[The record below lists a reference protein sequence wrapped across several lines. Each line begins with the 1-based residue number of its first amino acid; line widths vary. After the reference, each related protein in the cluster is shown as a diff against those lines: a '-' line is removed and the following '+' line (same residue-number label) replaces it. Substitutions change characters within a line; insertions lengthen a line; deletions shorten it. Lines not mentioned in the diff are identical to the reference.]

1 MSLYH
6 QTGVEQLPYG
16 YKFVGEA
23 SFGASVLAIT
33 YILIHIKAQLTW
45 RHMPASMTPPG
56 TTADATDDR
65 DDLVFA
71 DEADAPFTAAQSGA
85 TPAAGCAASAAWR
98 ILVVDDDAD
107 VHSTTTF
114 ALKGVEMQGRPLAFL
129 HAYSAEEARALLARE
144 TDIAVV
150 LLDVVME
157 RPDAG
162 LQLVRQIREELG
174 MIEVRIILRTGQ
186 PGYAP
191 ELDAIRGY
199 DINDY
204 RTKSELTRTK
214 LYTAVA
220 AAVRSYAQLRDLA
233 ASRAG
238 LEQILGAGAQLMALH
253 GVRDA
258 ARGVLRQLGALLG
271 RPPTGVLCV
280 RESGHARPDTVRV
293 VAGAGEHAALE
304 GAELGAGRHGAI
316 AEAALRALDARRRTH
331 GDGWLTLHLRGKAGR
346 DFVACLPF
354 ERPLGELECRLLDV
368 FASVAAVSLENV
380 ELVTHLNQAAFRD
393 QLTGLP
399 NRTRLVELI
408 DAALAG
414 PQRDSATLAL
424 VDLDHF
430 AETNDALG
438 HHFGDLLLVAVGRR
452 LASRLKGGPGARVE
466 VARIGADIF
475 CVLGDASAVQPAPI
489 AALFR
494 EPFRI
499 DGQDVQVSGT
509 LGLVR
514 LGEHDGSG
522 ADALKDADIALKR
535 AKSQQRAG
543 HFYFSR
549 SMGVEIRER
558 VRMMHALRSGF
569 RRGELFL
576 AYQPQVDLATS
587 RPFGAEALLRWRTED
602 GRLVGPDRF
611 IPIAEYSGLI
621 VDIGEWVLRQALAEL
636 VRLRAGGHHAFTM
649 SVNVSQVQFRHP
661 HFVDMLRRALDDTGA
676 PPDYV
681 ELEITESMAMEEP
694 ALLVEKLAQVK
705 RTGVSIAIDDF
716 GTGFSSLSHLQRL
729 QVDRLKIDRTFVTEI
744 TGSARGSSIAEM
756 VIQLGRN
763 LGLSV
768 IAEGVEDEREA
779 QILRNLGCPLA
790 QGYLF
795 ARPLSP
801 QALLAWLDDQALTR
815 AA

>member
-1 MSLYH
+1 
-6 QTGVEQLPYG
+6 
-16 YKFVGEA
+16 
-23 SFGASVLAIT
+23 
-33 YILIHIKAQLTW
+33 
-45 RHMPASMTPPG
+45 MPASMTPTG
-56 TTADATDDR
+56 TQSEARDDR
-65 DDLVFA
+65 DDLLFV
-71 DEADAPFTAAQSGA
+71 DEIDTSSPAGAAHPGLS
-85 TPAAGCAASAAWR
+85 WR

-107 VHSTTTF
+107 VHSTTSF
-114 ALKGVEMQGRPLAFL
+114 ALKNVEMQGRPLEFL
-129 HAYSAEEARALLARE
+129 YAYSAGEAYAMLARE
-144 TDIAVV
+144 PGIAVV

-174 MIEVRIILRTGQ
+174 LHEVRIILRTGQ

-220 AAVRSYAQLRDLA
+220 AAVRSYQQLCALH
-233 ASRAG
+233 ASRSG
-238 LEQILGAGAQLMALH
+238 LEHIVSAGAQLMTLH
-253 GVRDA
+253 GVRDVA
-258 ARGVLRQLGALLG
+258 QGVLRQVATLLG
-271 RPPTGVLCV
+271 QAPGGVLCV
-280 RESGHARPDTVRV
+280 RDSGQGRPDVLQV
-293 VAGAGEHAALE
+293 VAAAGEHGHLEGGELSPQRHAAL
-304 GAELGAGRHGAI
+304 AKAVS
-316 AEAALRALDARRRTH
+316 RTLQERSCIEV
-331 GDGWLTLHLRGKAGR
+331 DGWLSLHFPGKAGR
-346 DFVACLPF
+346 DFAACIPF
-354 ERPLGELECRLLDV
+354 GRGVGEIERRLLDV
-368 FASVAAVSLENV
+368 FASVVAVGLDNV

-408 DAALAG
+408 DALLAS
-414 PQRDSATLAL
+414 PQRAGATLAL

-452 LASRLKGGPGARVE
+452 LTKRLQDGANPQLE
-466 VARIGADIF
+466 IARIGGDIF
-475 CVLGDASAVQPAPI
+475 CVLGEAGVVQPAPI
-489 AALFR
+489 QALFR
-494 EPFRI
+494 EPFHI
-499 DGQDVQVSGT
+499 DGQDVQVSAT

-514 LGEHDGSG
+514 LAEHDGSG

-569 RRGELFL
+569 QRGELFL
-576 AYQPQVDLATS
+576 AYQPQVDLAS
-587 RPFGAEALLRWRTED
+587 NRAFGAEALLRWRTED

-621 VDIGEWVLRQALAEL
+621 VDIGEWVLRQACAEL
-636 VRLRAGGHHAFTM
+636 VRLRAAGHRDFTM

-661 HFVDMLRRALDDTGA
+661 HFVDMLRRALDDTRA
-676 PPDYV
+676 PPEFV

-768 IAEGVEDEREA
+768 IAEGVEDERQA
-779 QILRNLGCPLA
+779 HILRTLGCPLA
-790 QGYLF
+790 QGFLF
-795 ARPLSP
+795 SRPLSP
-801 QALLAWLDDQALTR
+801 EALLEWLENQGLIE

>member
-1 MSLYH
+1 
-6 QTGVEQLPYG
+6 
-16 YKFVGEA
+16 
-23 SFGASVLAIT
+23 
-33 YILIHIKAQLTW
+33 
-45 RHMPASMTPPG
+45 MPAPMTPPG
-56 TTADATDDR
+56 DPSDQ

-71 DEADAPFTAAQSGA
+71 DEAVASPSSAP
-85 TPAAGCAASAAWR
+85 CAARAGWR
-98 ILVVDDDAD
+98 ILIVDDDAD
-107 VHSTTTF
+107 VHTSTTF
-114 ALKGVEMQGRPLAFL
+114 ALKNVEMQGRPLEFL
-129 HAYSAEEARALLARE
+129 HAHSAAEAYALLARE
-144 TDIAVV
+144 PDIAVV

-162 LQLVRQIREELG
+162 LQLVRRIREELG
-174 MIEVRIILRTGQ
+174 MIDVRIILRTGQ

-191 ELDAIRGY
+191 ELEAIRGY

-214 LYTAVA
+214 LYTAIA
-220 AAVRSYAQLRDLA
+220 AAVRSYQQLRALD

-238 LEQILGAGAQLMALH
+238 LEHILSAGTQLMTLH
-253 GVRDA
+253 GVGDVA
-258 ARGVLRQLGALLG
+258 QGVLRQAATLLG
-271 RPPTGVLCV
+271 QEAGGVLCV
-280 RESGHARPDTVRV
+280 REGGAARPELLRV
-293 VAGAGEHAALE
+293 VAAA
-304 GAELGAGRHGAI
+304 GAEASLAGVELDPQRHPAL
-316 AEAALRALDARRRTH
+316 AAAAARALRGESGAAA
-331 GDGWLTLHLRGKAGR
+331 GGWLALHFPGKAGR
-346 DFVACLPF
+346 DFGACIPF
-354 ERPLGELECRLLDV
+354 GRQPSELERRLLEV
-368 FASVAAVSLENV
+368 FASMVAVGLDNV
-380 ELVTHLNQAAFRD
+380 ELVTHLNHAAFRD
-393 QLTGLP
+393 GLTGLP
-399 NRTRLVELI
+399 NRTRMVELI
-408 DAALAG
+408 DAVLAG
-414 PQRDSATLAL
+414 PRRATATLAL

-438 HHFGDLLLVAVGRR
+438 HHFGDLLLAAVGRR
-452 LASRLKGGPGARVE
+452 LKSRLQDGGPGRLE
-466 VARIGADIF
+466 LARIGGDVF
-475 CVLGDASAVQPAPI
+475 CVLGDATVVQPAAI
-489 AALFR
+489 QTLFR
-494 EPFRI
+494 VPFHI
-499 DGQDVQVSGT
+499 DGQDVQVACT

-514 LGEHDGSG
+514 LGEHDGTG

-535 AKSQQRAG
+535 AKSQRRAG

-558 VRMMHALRSGF
+558 VSMMHALRSGF
-569 RRGELFL
+569 QRGELFL
-576 AYQPQVDLATS
+576 AYQPQVDLATD
-587 RPFGAEALLRWRTED
+587 RAFGAEALLRWRTED
-602 GRLVGPDRF
+602 GRLIGPDRF

-636 VRLRAGGHHAFTM
+636 VRLRAAGYRTLTM

-661 HFVDMLRRALDDTGA
+661 QFVEMLRRALAQTGA
-676 PPDYV
+676 PPEYV

-768 IAEGVEDEREA
+768 IAEGVEDERQA
-779 QILRNLGCPLA
+779 HILRSLGCPLA
-790 QGYLF
+790 QGFLY
-795 ARPLSP
+795 ARPMSP
-801 QALLAWLDDQALTR
+801 EDLQAWLDKRKLIE

>member
-1 MSLYH
+1 MPP
-6 QTGVEQLPYG
+6 TG
-16 YKFVGEA
+16 
-23 SFGASVLAIT
+23 
-33 YILIHIKAQLTW
+33 
-45 RHMPASMTPPG
+45 TPTG
-56 TTADATDDR
+56 Q
-65 DDLVFA
+65 DDLVFV
-71 DEADAPFTAAQSGA
+71 DEGD
-85 TPAAGCAASAAWR
+85 TPRPAGHGAAWR

-114 ALKGVEMQGRPLAFL
+114 ALQNVEMQGRPLVFL
-129 HAYSAEEARALLARE
+129 HAYSAAEARAILER
-144 TDIAVV
+144 DPGIAVV

-191 ELDAIRGY
+191 EIEAIRGY

-220 AAVRSYAQLRDLA
+220 AAVRSYQQLCALDA
-233 ASRAG
+233 NRAG
-238 LEQILGAGAQLMALH
+238 LEHIVAAGASLMSLH
-253 GVRDA
+253 GVRDVA
-258 ARGVLRQLGALLG
+258 QGVLRQAATLLG
-271 RPPTGVLCV
+271 QETAGVLCV
-280 RESGHARPDTVRV
+280 RESGQGRPDILQV
-293 VAGAGEHAALE
+293 VAAAGEHAALE
-304 GAELGAGRHGAI
+304 GRELSPQRHPVLADTAGRTLDGRAGVV
-316 AEAALRALDARRRTH
+316 AE
-331 GDGWLTLHLRGKAGR
+331 GWLSLHFPGKSGR
-346 DFVACLPF
+346 DFAACIPF
-354 ERPLGELECRLLDV
+354 ARALGELERRLLEV
-368 FASVAAVSLENV
+368 FASVVAVGLDNV

-393 QLTGLP
+393 PLTGLP
-399 NRTRLVELI
+399 NRTRVVEMI
-408 DAALAG
+408 DALLAS
-414 PQRDSATLAL
+414 PQRETATLAL

-438 HHFGDLLLVAVGRR
+438 HHFGDLLLVAVGKR
-452 LASRLKGGPGARVE
+452 LESRLKSAGDTSLE
-466 VARIGADIF
+466 VARIGGDIF
-475 CVLGDASAVQPAPI
+475 CVLGDAGAVQPAAI
-489 AALFR
+489 QALFR
-494 EPFRI
+494 VPFHI
-499 DGQDVQVSGT
+499 DGQDVQVSST

-514 LGEHDGSG
+514 LSEHDSSG

-569 RRGELFL
+569 QRGELFL
-576 AYQPQVDLATS
+576 AYQPQVDLATN
-587 RPFGAEALLRWRTED
+587 RPFGAEALLRWRLGD

-636 VRLRAGGHHAFTM
+636 VRLRTAGYLDFTM

-661 HFVDMLRRALDDTGA
+661 QFVDMLRRALDATGA
-676 PPDYV
+676 PPEFV

-694 ALLVEKLAQVK
+694 ALLIEKLAQVK

-768 IAEGVEDEREA
+768 IAEGVEDERQA
-779 QILRNLGCPLA
+779 HILRTLGCPLA
-790 QGYLF
+790 QGFLF

-801 QALLAWLDDQALTR
+801 AALLEWLGNQGSVE

>member
-1 MSLYH
+1 MSAPMPPMGTLT
-6 QTGVEQLPYG
+6 QTCG
-16 YKFVGEA
+16 
-23 SFGASVLAIT
+23 
-33 YILIHIKAQLTW
+33 
-45 RHMPASMTPPG
+45 
-56 TTADATDDR
+56 DR

-71 DEADAPFTAAQSGA
+71 DEAG
-85 TPAAGCAASAAWR
+85 PALPASAGAAWR

-114 ALKGVEMQGRPLAFL
+114 ALKNVEMQGRPLEFL
-129 HAYSAEEARALLARE
+129 HAYSAREARAILERQP
-144 TDIAVV
+144 DIAVV

-191 ELDAIRGY
+191 EIEAIRGY

-220 AAVRSYAQLRDLA
+220 AAVRSYQQLRALDA
-233 ASRAG
+233 GRAG
-238 LEQILGAGAQLMALH
+238 LERIVSAGASLMSLH
-253 GVRDA
+253 GVADVA
-258 ARGVLRQLGALLG
+258 QSVLRQAAGLLG
-271 RPPTGVLCV
+271 QAPDGVLCV
-280 RESGHARPDTVRV
+280 RESGQGRPDILHVVAAAGDHARLEGRELSPQRYPVLAE
-293 VAGAGEHAALE
+293 VAGRT
-304 GAELGAGRHGAI
+304 LGARSGLEEH
-316 AEAALRALDARRRTH
+316 
-331 GDGWLTLHLRGKAGR
+331 GWLSLHFPGKAGR
-346 DFVACLPF
+346 DFAACIPF
-354 ERPLGELECRLLDV
+354 ERQVGDLERRLLEV
-368 FASVAAVSLENV
+368 FASVVAVGLDNV

-408 DAALAG
+408 DALLAG
-414 PQRDSATLAL
+414 PERGTATLAL

-438 HHFGDLLLVAVGRR
+438 HHFGDLLLVAVGKR
-452 LASRLKGGPGARVE
+452 LKSRLDPRLE
-466 VARIGADIF
+466 IARIGGDIF
-475 CVLGDASAVQPAPI
+475 CVLGEAGAVQPGAI
-489 AALFR
+489 QALFR
-494 EPFRI
+494 VPFHI
-499 DGQDVQVSGT
+499 DGQDVQVSAT

-514 LGEHDGSG
+514 LSEHDGSG

-569 RRGELFL
+569 QRGELFL
-576 AYQPQVDLATS
+576 AYQPQVDLGS
-587 RPFGAEALLRWRTED
+587 NRPFGAEALLRWRTED

-621 VDIGEWVLRQALAEL
+621 VDIGEWVLRQALLEL
-636 VRLRAGGHHAFTM
+636 VRLRASGHLDFTM

-661 HFVDMLRRALDDTGA
+661 QFVDMLRRALDVTGA
-676 PPDYV
+676 PPEFV

-768 IAEGVEDEREA
+768 IAEGVEDERQA
-779 QILRNLGCPLA
+779 HILRTLGCPLA
-790 QGYLF
+790 QGFLYS
-795 ARPLSP
+795 RPLSP
-801 QALLAWLDDQALTR
+801 EALQEWLAKQALT
-815 AA
+815 AAA